1 MEVKDPM
8 VELLSSLEQIVL
20 TRNVGDT
27 FSAQQEKT
35 VSVPEPQRLREMTGM
50 KIDEFARVMGVSVSS
65 VKSWEARRTRPSGS
79 AQKLMQLLH
88 SNPYLG
94 RQLLDCACKYRTK
107 PATGGFFCFR
117 PADEPDAPSDRA
129 ARAAH
134 SSVPLLR
141 RAPPDSRHRL
151 RRRAPG

>member
-20 TRNVGDT
+20 TGNVVGA
-27 FSAQQEKT
+27 SLVQQEKT
-35 VSVPEPQRLREMTGM
+35 ASVPEPQRLREMTGM

-94 RQLLDCACKYRTK
+94 RQLLD
-107 PATGGFFCFR
+107 
-117 PADEPDAPSDRA
+117 
-129 ARAAH
+129 
-134 SSVPLLR
+134 
-141 RAPPDSRHRL
+141 
-151 RRRAPG
+151 

>member
-20 TRNVGDT
+20 TRDDVNVV
-27 FSAQQEKT
+27 SAQQEKM
-35 VSVPEPQRLREMTGM
+35 VSLPEPQRLREMTGM

-94 RQLLDCACKYRTK
+94 RQLLD
-107 PATGGFFCFR
+107 
-117 PADEPDAPSDRA
+117 
-129 ARAAH
+129 
-134 SSVPLLR
+134 
-141 RAPPDSRHRL
+141 
-151 RRRAPG
+151 